1 MGGGSDTC
9 RVVLEELRGVMV
21 WLMVRYVYDD
31 ILKER
36 FVSSCSV
43 IEFFNIELNQL
54 KQRNEME

>member
-1 MGGGSDTC
+1 
-9 RVVLEELRGVMV
+9 MV
-21 WLMVRYVYDD
+21 DGAVCVYDD